1 MNKKQTIVS
10 LIEQG
15 LTAKEIQTRLGLNHP
30 ARIYQYAKESGL
42 KVTSENDRRL
52 EAVIKMATDG
62 KHYDEIAQA
71 LGTDRKTITNYCWV
85 HGIRVTPKPV
95 VKGIYKDEDAIAALA
110 KHNPDWEYIGD
121 YTGSD
126 GYMTI
131 RHICGYVTRK
141 SSVTIRHNAVRCE
154 HCLKKEREEK
164 KKAMERSRKAEAFRK
179 RKVPKYVPIEMR
191 ECCICGALFLT
202 SHKNRVCCSKECSVK
217 AAHRYSIDKREE
229 KRRMARTKDSYQI
242 NALSLYR
249 RDRGVCWICGG
260 QCDLEADPNSDWYP
274 SVDHIVV
281 VSQGGKD
288 EWSNVRLA
296 HRRCNSRRGTIPAHL
311 IVPRG
316 THTP

>member
-15 LTAKEIQTRLGLNHP
+15 LTAKEIQTRLGLNHR

-71 LGTDRKTITNYCWV
+71 LGTDRKTITNYCWA

-95 VKGIYKDEDAIAALA
+95 VKGIYKDEDAIATLA
-110 KHNPDWEYIGD
+110 KHNPDWKYIGD

-154 HCLKKEREEK
+154 ACEERAREQREQRERQRKRHIEAERILSRISKPKMIKQTEMSECPVCGRFLFEKKFCSNECFRESERHRWSMKKRNRAKKAKTSESNSISLKKL
-164 KKAMERSRKAEAFRK
+164 
-179 RKVPKYVPIEMR
+179 YMR
-191 ECCICGALFLT
+191 
-202 SHKNRVCCSKECSVK
+202 
-217 AAHRYSIDKREE
+217 DKG
-229 KRRMARTKDSYQI
+229 T
-242 NALSLYR
+242 
-249 RDRGVCWICGG
+249 CWLCGG
-260 QCDLEADPNSDWYP
+260 QCDYSADPNSQDYP
-274 SVDHIVV
+274 SIDHIVPIAC
-281 VSQGGKD
+281 GGKD
-288 EWSNVRLA
+288 EWSNIKLA
-296 HRRCNSRRGTIPAHL
+296 HRGCNSARGAR
-311 IVPRG
+311 IV
-316 THTP
+316 